1 MEEREKIEFFTVQ
14 PQADS
19 TTINAQYI
27 QSFAAYDNVCTTV
40 LTYDLLNISNCVE
53 QETEMMQ
60 AQSGTVMNSTQQYTK
75 PFNVKV
81 RDGST
86 EARTV
91 DAIYFPSLKYN
102 IFGEKTVT
110 EILGHQ
116 VILHVSLDIPEIFQ
130 EINSKKCSL
139 ELSKFSNSF
148 VGDDSQLIQVRAS
161 QYVHEY
167 SMRYYPRCSQFR
179 HITTDDIP
187 DMIGHIFG
195 LKKFLD
201 QAIQNSGCYAVQ

>member
-19 TTINAQYI
+19 TTINEQDI
-27 QSFAAYDNVCTTV
+27 QLFAAYDNVCTSV

-102 IFGEKTVT
+102 IFGEKIVT
-110 EILGHQ
+110 ESRSSGHP
-116 VILHVSLDIPEIFQ
+116 SCKP
-130 EINSKKCSL
+130 
-139 ELSKFSNSF
+139 
-148 VGDDSQLIQVRAS
+148 
-161 QYVHEY
+161 
-167 SMRYYPRCSQFR
+167 
-179 HITTDDIP
+179 
-187 DMIGHIFG
+187 
-195 LKKFLD
+195 
-201 QAIQNSGCYAVQ
+201 

>member
-1 MEEREKIEFFTVQ
+1 M
-14 PQADS
+14 DG
-19 TTINAQYI
+19 IN
-27 QSFAAYDNVCTTV
+27 
-40 LTYDLLNISNCVE
+40 LLNISTCVE
-53 QETEMMQ
+53 EETEMMQ

-110 EILGHQ
+110 KSLGHK
-116 VILHVSLDIPEIFQ
+116 VILHVSFDIPEIFQ

-139 ELSKFSNSF
+139 DSSKFFISF
-148 VGDDSQLIQVRAS
+148 IGDDSQLFQVRAS

-167 SMRYYPRCSQFR
+167 SMR
-179 HITTDDIP
+179 
-187 DMIGHIFG
+187 
-195 LKKFLD
+195 
-201 QAIQNSGCYAVQ
+201 